1 MTGTEQKIIVDHVV
15 FSSAGGAGLAA
26 KRIVEAQQSVGID
39 AHLVSR
45 TTDQLGSRGAREPR
59 LVFNSLFDHL
69 VVRRASTDSLFS
81 VSRASVAGNVYLRHD
96 ALLHLH
102 WIPGVLSLQELAEL
116 VSIKSSLILTLHD
129 MWFLSGGC
137 HFSQGCEEFRFGCRK
152 CPLVR
157 KPFENLVSRQFA
169 RKKSIFS
176 KFQKVVVMSPG
187 EDQLR
192 LARASDVF
200 PPSTNFIHIPN
211 PLPHYELLS
220 PKHRIIQNQ
229 RICIALIANDLSEKR
244 KRVALALSAF
254 DSLQKKLGV
263 SNELSLVL
271 IGSNPPEFIK
281 QRGISAIGKVGGHNQ
296 LRSILS
302 GVQLVWSFSS
312 EEVFPNTVTECASLG
327 IPLILSNISA
337 HEFAVRNGFAEVF
350 ECEAD
355 AVDLTLKIMRDPGRY
370 EQMSVSGYLFAAQ
383 LSPARIGSRYLETY
397 HTLFS

>member
-1 MTGTEQKIIVDHVV
+1 MKVTEKIMMVDHVA
-15 FSSAGGAGLAA
+15 FSSTGGAGLAA
-26 KRIVEAQQSVGID
+26 QRIVEAQQSVGID

-45 TTDQLGSRGAREPR
+45 TTEQLGSRGAREPR
-59 LVFNSLFDHL
+59 LVLNSLFDHL

-81 VSRASVAGNVYLRHD
+81 VARASVAGNVYLRDD

-102 WIPGVLSLQELAEL
+102 WIPGVLSLQELAEH

-137 HFSQGCEEFRFGCRK
+137 HFSQGCKEFRSGCRK

-157 KPFENLVSRQFA
+157 KPFETLVSRQFA

-176 KFQKVVVMSPG
+176 KFQKVVVVSPG

-200 PPSTNFIHIPN
+200 PPSASFIHIPN
-211 PLPHYELLS
+211 PLPHYESLS
-220 PKHRIIQNQ
+220 PEHRVIQNQ
-229 RICIALIANDLSEKR
+229 RFCIALIANDLSEKR
-244 KRVALALSAF
+244 KHVALALSAF
-254 DSLQKKLGV
+254 DCLQKRLGE

-271 IGSNPPEFIK
+271 IGSNPPKLIK
-281 QRGISAIGKVGGHNQ
+281 QRGVSAIGKVGSYNQ
-296 LRSILS
+296 LRSILA

-327 IPLILSNISA
+327 IPLILSNIRA

-350 ECEAD
+350 ESEAD
-355 AVDLTLKIMRDPGRY
+355 AVDLTLKIMKDSVRY
-370 EQMSVSGYLFAAQ
+370 TQMSTSGQEFVTQLLPAQ
-383 LSPARIGSRYLETY
+383 IGSKYLKAY
-397 HTLFS
+397 ATLIS